1 MFSKKAE
8 TVLEVIN
15 NRRSCR
21 VYQEKSIPEEE
32 LNLILKAGRMAPS
45 GGNSKTA
52 RVIVIQ
58 KKDIIRE
65 LEAAAQREFAKMPL
79 KEGMYKS
86 LYSTIKKAREGKLYF
101 TYGAPILILLANKI
115 EYGNSMADCAVMA
128 ENMMIAAASLEMG
141 SCYINQVHWLSDN
154 INIRIFL
161 ERYGLEKDE
170 KIYASLVLGYSDQT
184 FSDRIDRGN
193 TTVIYK

>member
-1 MFSKKAE
+1 MISKKAE

-52 RVIVIQ
+52 RVIVFQ
-58 KKDIIRE
+58 RKDMIRE
-65 LEAAAQREFAKMPL
+65 LEDAAQREFAQMPL

-86 LYSTIKKAREGKLYF
+86 LYAAIKKAREGKLHF
-101 TYGAPILILLANKI
+101 TYGAPVLIMLANKT
-115 EYGNSMADCAVMA
+115 EYANSMADCAVMA

-154 INIRIFL
+154 MNIRKFL
-161 ERYGLEKDE
+161 GRYGLEKDE
-170 KIYASLVLGYSDQT
+170 GIYASLVLGYTDQK

-193 TTVIYK
+193 ITVIYK

>member
-1 MFSKKAE
+1 
-8 TVLEVIN
+8 
-15 NRRSCR
+15 
-21 VYQEKSIPEEE
+21 
-32 LNLILKAGRMAPS
+32 
-45 GGNSKTA
+45 
-52 RVIVIQ
+52 
-58 KKDIIRE
+58 
-65 LEAAAQREFAKMPL
+65 
-79 KEGMYKS
+79 
-86 LYSTIKKAREGKLYF
+86 
-101 TYGAPILILLANKI
+101 
-115 EYGNSMADCAVMA
+115 MA

>member
-1 MFSKKAE
+1 MISKKAKM
-8 TVLEVIN
+8 VLEVIN

-21 VYQEKSIPEEE
+21 VYKEKNIPE
-32 LNLILKAGRMAPS
+32 
-45 GGNSKTA
+45 
-52 RVIVIQ
+52 V
-58 KKDIIRE
+58 
-65 LEAAAQREFAKMPL
+65 
-79 KEGMYKS
+79 
-86 LYSTIKKAREGKLYF
+86 
-101 TYGAPILILLANKI
+101 
-115 EYGNSMADCAVMA
+115 
-128 ENMMIAAASLEMG
+128 EMG

>member
-1 MFSKKAE
+1 
-8 TVLEVIN
+8 
-15 NRRSCR
+15 
-21 VYQEKSIPEEE
+21 
-32 LNLILKAGRMAPS
+32 
-45 GGNSKTA
+45 
-52 RVIVIQ
+52 
-58 KKDIIRE
+58 
-65 LEAAAQREFAKMPL
+65 
-79 KEGMYKS
+79 
-86 LYSTIKKAREGKLYF
+86 
-101 TYGAPILILLANKI
+101 
-115 EYGNSMADCAVMA
+115 
-128 ENMMIAAASLEMG
+128 MIAAASLEMG

>member
-1 MFSKKAE
+1 
-8 TVLEVIN
+8 
-15 NRRSCR
+15 
-21 VYQEKSIPEEE
+21 
-32 LNLILKAGRMAPS
+32 
-45 GGNSKTA
+45 
-52 RVIVIQ
+52 
-58 KKDIIRE
+58 
-65 LEAAAQREFAKMPL
+65 
-79 KEGMYKS
+79 
-86 LYSTIKKAREGKLYF
+86 
-101 TYGAPILILLANKI
+101 
-115 EYGNSMADCAVMA
+115 
-128 ENMMIAAASLEMG
+128 MMIAAASLEMG